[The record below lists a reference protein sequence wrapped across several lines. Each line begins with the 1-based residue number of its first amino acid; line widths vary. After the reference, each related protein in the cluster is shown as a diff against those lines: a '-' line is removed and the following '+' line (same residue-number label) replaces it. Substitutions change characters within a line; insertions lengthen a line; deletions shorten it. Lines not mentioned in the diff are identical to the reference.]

1 MPPALIFSSFYIR
14 NVDTDLETYRHNP
27 LTICWELEAM
37 RAVWQAEVLRIS
49 SHQLS
54 TQPHVMTTDK
64 LSQQRVWHTEGAQCY
79 PLSARQEQPCHAC
92 QAGNPGDV
100 PKVEPGHPFTEPL
113 CPLGAGTG
121 NRPELSPE
129 RKLGILR
136 RVWHGEYLIPCPLL
150 PTPAE
155 DQDSVWGDR

>member
-1 MPPALIFSSFYIR
+1 MFIHTHL
-14 NVDTDLETYRHNP
+14 
-27 LTICWELEAM
+27 C
-37 RAVWQAEVLRIS
+37 
-49 SHQLS
+49 HQLHKDAHS
-54 TQPHVMTTDK
+54 HTKPHSPTHPHIHACTPGHIGAGSCSNSPHIDQVTYTQPHVMTTDK

-100 PKVEPGHPFTEPL
+100 PKVEPGLPSTEPL

-136 RVWHGEYLIPCPLL
+136 RVWHGEHLIPCPLL